1 MLQSM
6 KSQRIRQDLAINQQM
21 AKISAMLRDQA
32 KVLVA
37 FISQFTSTLW
47 PMNKLNQY
55 WRMTRQLQQ
64 VQLSISPGSQM
75 VRFPAVRLAYFI

>member
-1 MLQSM
+1 MELQ
-6 KSQRIRQDLAINQQM
+6 RVGQDLATKQM
-21 AKISAMLRDQA
+21 AKMRAMLRDQA
-32 KVLVA
+32 KVFVA
-37 FISQFTSTLW
+37 FIFQFTSTLW

-75 VRFPAVRLAYFI
+75 VRFLAVHLAHFI

>member
-6 KSQRIRQDLAINQQM
+6 KSQRIRQDLAIKQM

-75 VRFPAVRLAYFI
+75 VRFPAVHLAYFI